1 MKELRP
7 AADGVYRHCLLSVH
21 FPGRKFNDN
30 ENVSVFARPKEKK
43 QIGKW
48 RPIVSLKYL
57 NRYLRYTKFRMTTV
71 GDVKSWIIKGNN
83 FTSFN
88 RFN

>member
-1 MKELRP
+1 MK
-7 AADGVYRHCLLSVH
+7 
-21 FPGRKFNDN
+21 
-30 ENVSVFARPKEKK
+30 KK
-43 QIGKW
+43 NQIGKL